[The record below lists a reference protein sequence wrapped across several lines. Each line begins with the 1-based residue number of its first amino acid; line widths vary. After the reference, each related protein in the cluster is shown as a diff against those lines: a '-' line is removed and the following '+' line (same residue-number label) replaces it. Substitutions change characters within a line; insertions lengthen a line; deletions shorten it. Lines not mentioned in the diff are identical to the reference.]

1 VQHFVDA
8 KGRYGDDGR
17 GGKRVARMRGGTKV
31 DEAQLTFFSGSLN
44 DEINAGGVEKGR

>member
-1 VQHFVDA
+1 MQHFVDA
-8 KGRYGDDGR
+8 KGRYGEDRR
-17 GGKRVARMRGGTKV
+17 GGKKGSKDARRDKV